1 MERRAREVHIQQA
14 LMWRKGKG
22 STGPRPGQLL
32 PHLAPHQLLALPQAP
47 LPPAPPPPI
56 PTSMQLPPLSPSP
69 ELASPSLLAFTSN
82 SCSLSIRT

>member
-32 PHLAPHQLLALPQAP
+32 PHLAPHQLLALPQAQ
-47 LPPAPPPPI
+47 LPPAPPPDSYVNA
-56 PTSMQLPPLSPSP
+56 TAATLP
-69 ELASPSLLAFTSN
+69 LARVGQP
-82 SCSLSIRT
+82 